1 MKMPVFAP
9 MSIVGVDIIKHN
21 GGRQRTICD
30 LSAAQ
35 IKSFQERIY
44 RHYRSEGRVLP
55 WRKTRDPYKILVS
68 ELMLQQTQVERVLVK
83 YQLFLNNFPSF
94 SALSRAP
101 LKNVLEVWH
110 GLGYNK
116 RAIALKRIAQTV
128 EAQFVGKLPSDYSA
142 LVGMPGIGHA
152 TASAVR
158 TFAFDIPSVFI
169 ETNIRTVFIHAFYA
183 DEQGVE
189 DDKLYP
195 LVECT
200 LDRSNPRSWYYAL
213 MDYGA
218 MLKKQH
224 QNPSRNSAQYKKQV
238 PFEGSNR
245 QLRGKIISLIV
256 AHSGITETDL
266 TRRLNVDPQ
275 LISSNLQKLE
285 SEGFLKRHQTKFFI
299 A

>member
-1 MKMPVFAP
+1 MFK
-9 MSIVGVDIIKHN
+9 N
-21 GGRQRTICD
+21 GFI
-30 LSAAQ
+30 
-35 IKSFQERIY
+35 
-44 RHYRSEGRVLP
+44 HYRSEGRVLP

-94 SALSRAP
+94 SALSHAP

-142 LVGMPGIGHA
+142 LVGLPGVGHA
-152 TASAVR
+152 TACAIR

-183 DEQGVE
+183 DEKGVE

-200 LDRSNPRSWYYAL
+200 LDRSNPRKWYYAL

-224 QNPSRNSAQYKKQV
+224 KNPSRNSAQYKKQV

-245 QLRGKIISLIV
+245 QLRGKIISLII
-256 AHSGITETDL
+256 AHSGITEADL
-266 TRRLNVDPQ
+266 IRRLNVAPQ

-285 SEGFLKRHQTKFFI
+285 AEGFLKRHETKFFI